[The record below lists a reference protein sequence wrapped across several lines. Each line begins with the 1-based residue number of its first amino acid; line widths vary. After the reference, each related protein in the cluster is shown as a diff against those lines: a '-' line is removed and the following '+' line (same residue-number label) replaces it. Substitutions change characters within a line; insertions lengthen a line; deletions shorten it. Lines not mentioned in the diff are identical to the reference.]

1 MTAPELRQFLYSRI
15 PLTRTMEVDVV
26 EVCGDYVTLGAP
38 LAPNVNHRQTVFGG
52 SASSLAIL
60 AAWSLVYMRLKRD
73 IPRLRIVIQRN
84 TTTYER
90 PITGDFTATSTVND
104 AEAWERF
111 ESTLRRRG
119 RARIH
124 VGAILHCRGERVG
137 MLDAAFVAER
147 LTTSDADNG

>member
-1 MTAPELRQFLYSRI
+1 MTPADLRQFLQDRI

-26 EVCGDYVTLGAP
+26 DAGEDRVTLIAP

-60 AAWSLVYMRLKRD
+60 AAWSLVYVRLKNEVQGV
-73 IPRLRIVIQRN
+73 RIVIQRN

-90 PITGDFTATSTVND
+90 PITGAFTATCDLSD
-104 AEAWERF
+104 APAWERF
-111 ESTLRRRG
+111 RDTLRRRG

-124 VGAILHCRGERVG
+124 VGAVLQCNGERVG
-137 MLDAAFVAER
+137 SLDASFVAER
-147 LTTSDADNG
+147 LSSPEEDEP